1 MRFKVILLTVT
12 TIIIIDNFHLSK
24 NLCSVHINCITKHS
38 LKDFLDTCRFP
49 FTSRMNQLPR
59 VAHRLPAGGVAPP
72 VHYRL
77 QPTIYVRPSRQVPH
91 ASTQL
96 NPFDILLFKFN
107 AMCKGTQSIVF
118 IRLILNYS
126 YTVTLLVLFMSYLF
140 DFYEYYEYFI
150 LFALKMKKKRLCVR

>member
-1 MRFKVILLTVT
+1 MRFKVILLTLTIVITIVIFYVPKNAYSVT
-12 TIIIIDNFHLSK
+12 IHVTFNRH
-24 NLCSVHINCITKHS
+24 

-91 ASTQL
+91 VST
-96 NPFDILLFKFN
+96 
-107 AMCKGTQSIVF
+107 
-118 IRLILNYS
+118 
-126 YTVTLLVLFMSYLF
+126 
-140 DFYEYYEYFI
+140 
-150 LFALKMKKKRLCVR
+150 